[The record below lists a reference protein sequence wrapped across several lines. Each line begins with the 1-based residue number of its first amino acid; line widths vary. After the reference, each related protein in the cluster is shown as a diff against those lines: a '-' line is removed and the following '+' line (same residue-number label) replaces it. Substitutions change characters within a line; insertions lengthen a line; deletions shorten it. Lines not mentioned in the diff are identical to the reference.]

1 MTGRLARYRDLAW
14 FVAKYGRA
22 EFVTRAVAGEEP
34 AAPDQAAAEA
44 FAKDLESLGPTFI
57 KLGQLL
63 STRADLLPPAYLDAL
78 ARLQD
83 HVEPFPFEDVERT
96 IHEELGT
103 RVSNAFA
110 EFDKVPI
117 AAASLGQVHRAVL
130 RGGRVVAVK
139 VQRPGVQERVEKDL
153 AALHDI
159 AVVIDRIG
167 GASRQVDAARVLD
180 EFKRT
185 LMSELDYREEA
196 RNLNTIARQLDD
208 FENIVI
214 PLPVN
219 DFTTARVLTM
229 DYVAGTKITAVSRV
243 EWTEIDGAA
252 LAEELFRAYLQ
263 QILLDGVFHA
273 DPHPGNVLLTTDR
286 RIALIDLG
294 MVGRLSGP
302 LQEQLFKLL
311 LAIGEGRGDEAANVA
326 IQLGERR
333 DDFDEPELRRAVA
346 DLVGR
351 FHRATMRE
359 MNVGRVMLEMSRTGN
374 QHGLKMSPDLALL
387 GKTLLHL
394 DEIARVL
401 DPEFDATAS
410 MRRNATSLMQKRML
424 KSVTPSNIFAAALE
438 VRDFAERLPGRV
450 NTILDALAANDLKFK
465 VEVIDQGSIIEG
477 LQKVANRIALGLVLA
492 ALIVGAAMLMRV
504 PTSMTIF
511 GYPGLAMV
519 LFLTAGA
526 GRSAMK
532 SRPRTFSATI
542 LTPPRTGVA
551 SSAASMA
558 PRRTPL
564 RRIVEARAASANAAP
579 TQGKTRVSLIMP
591 IMGATRVP

>member
-1 MTGRLARYRDLAW
+1 MSSRRTFRSAWARRLLAPSVMSGRLGRYKDFAW

-22 EFVTRAVAGEEP
+22 DFVTKAVAGDDT
-34 AAPDQAAAEA
+34 APSDPAAAET
-44 FAKDLESLGPTFI
+44 FARDLESLGPTFI
-57 KLGQLL
+57 KLGQIL

-96 IHEELGT
+96 IREELGV
-103 RVSNAFA
+103 RLSSAFA
-110 EFDKVPI
+110 EFDTLPI

-139 VQRPGVQERVEKDL
+139 VQRPGVQERVERDL
-153 AALHDI
+153 AALREV

-167 GASRQVDAARVLD
+167 GAYRHIDAARLLD

-196 RNLNTIARQLDD
+196 RNLVTIAHQLSD
-208 FENIVI
+208 FEHIVI
-214 PLPVN
+214 PLPV
-219 DFTTARVLTM
+219 DDYTTARVLTM
-229 DYVAGTKITAVSRV
+229 DYVPGAKITGVSRV
-243 EWTEIDGAA
+243 EWTEVDGAA
-252 LAEELFRAYLQ
+252 LAEELFKAYLQ

-273 DPHPGNVLLTTDR
+273 DPHPGNVLLTPDR

-294 MVGRLSGP
+294 MVGRLSAP

-311 LAIGEGRGDEAANVA
+311 LAIGEGRGEEAAAVVIA
-326 IQLGERR
+326 LGERR
-333 DDFDEPELRRAVA
+333 EDFNEAETCHEIA

-351 FHRATMRE
+351 FHRATMSE
-359 MNVGRVMLEMSRTGN
+359 MNVGRVMLEMSRIGN
-374 QHGLKMSPDLALL
+374 RHGLKMSPDLALL

-394 DEIARVL
+394 DEIGRVL
-401 DPEFDATAS
+401 NQEFDATAS
-410 MRRNATSLMQKRML
+410 MRRNATSLMQRRML
-424 KSVTPSNIFAAALE
+424 KSATPSNLFAAALE
-438 VRDFAERLPGRV
+438 VREFAERLPRRV
-450 NTILDALAANDLKFK
+450 NKILDAVASNDLKFK

-519 LFLTAGA
+519 LLLTAAA
-526 GRSAMK
+526 GGFWMAW
-532 SRPRTFSATI
+532 TI
-542 LTPPRTGVA
+542 LAGDVR
-551 SSAASMA
+551 
-558 PRRTPL
+558 
-564 RRIVEARAASANAAP
+564 
-579 TQGKTRVSLIMP
+579 KTR
-591 IMGATRVP
+591 TR